1 MTLTKEEFADA
12 LGMSSK
18 DLFVKRMF
26 SCMSQGENNA
36 DSVCFQ
42 EFLNVLKRF
51 TQGIIF
57 ENSKEIFF
65 KFFRYPERKITIS
78 I

>member
-1 MTLTKEEFADA
+1 MTLTKEEFSDA
-12 LGMSSK
+12 LGMNSN

-26 SCMSQGENNA
+26 SCMSQGENNS

-51 TQGIIF
+51 TQGY
-57 ENSKEIFF
+57 
-65 KFFRYPERKITIS
+65 KFDQK
-78 I
+78 